1 MDPDKNHNVDIFPSN
16 FSSEDNLVDDVV
28 GIEEM
33 HSIPVISSWCGMLKM
48 VIGILKEKVVGPPTP
63 INPIPS
69 YYTVFFWIVY
79 FDYGDQYGHIY
90 GALKISPEI

>member
-1 MDPDKNHNVDIFPSN
+1 
-16 FSSEDNLVDDVV
+16 
-28 GIEEM
+28 
-33 HSIPVISSWCGMLKM
+33 MLKM
-48 VIGILKEKVVGPPTP
+48 VIGILKEKVVSPPTP

-69 YYTVFFWIVY
+69 YHTVFFWIVY